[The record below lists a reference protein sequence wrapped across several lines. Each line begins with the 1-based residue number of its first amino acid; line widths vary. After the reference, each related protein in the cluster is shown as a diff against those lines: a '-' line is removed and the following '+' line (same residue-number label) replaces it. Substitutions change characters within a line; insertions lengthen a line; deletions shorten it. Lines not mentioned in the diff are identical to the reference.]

1 VAKKK
6 PYFIPEPFGLPF
18 ELTQAGEFRKL
29 NIKEWQ
35 DIKDLD
41 AQIRT
46 IIPPKKKGEQWE
58 VKIGLQ
64 ESLGEQGGDT
74 LTQFYDEKPTLA
86 EIRKD
91 IIDSYKEKKKEI
103 NEPMAMG
110 VIAKSGR
117 DEMIE
122 KAIDIVLKKKLKEVV
137 G

>member
-1 VAKKK
+1 MNK
-6 PYFIPEPFGLPF
+6 E
-18 ELTQAGEFRKL
+18 
-29 NIKEWQ
+29 IKEWQ

-46 IIPPKKKGEQWE
+46 IRPPKKKGEQWE

-74 LTQFYDEKPTLA
+74 LTHFYDEKPTLT

-91 IIDSYKEKKKEI
+91 IIDSYKEKKREI
-103 NEPMAMG
+103 NEPMALG

-137 G
+137 